1 MKKTKQLI
9 TSLFCIALGA
19 SSVYAASGTW
29 DQTKSGNWTDTANW
43 IGGIVA
49 DGASSILTGGQ
60 ITANNVTRTITLN
73 EDHTIG
79 GLNMSV
85 NGFNR
90 AYAFAGSGIIT
101 LDNGGS
107 PVQIRGVN
115 GPNFV
120 NVVLAG
126 TPASVQYAY
135 QAGRII
141 LGGANTYSAPVF
153 IYRGEVKIAH
163 VDALPYGSRTGDITL
178 ITGGNPGNQPKIDLD
193 DFDITI
199 NGLLSDTNSTT
210 AGTLPKITSESVNAG
225 TSTITIGDNNA
236 NGLFDGTI
244 DDGPFRQVAV
254 TKTGGGT
261 QSLRGA
267 NAYTGATTVNAGV
280 LAIDGSISSPVTV
293 NGGVLGG
300 VGTIYGTVS
309 VSAGGAI
316 GAGSSVGK
324 LILAS
329 SMDLSAGGTNIWEL
343 GTLTDNSTGTPG
355 TDFDLIDYQSV
366 SSSFDLTD
374 ASLIVDVSAVNT
386 ADPFWGSTRTWTI
399 ITSFGQTGGS
409 NFKAVEV
416 RGSTPAGTFTTANNG
431 TTVELTFTPG
441 AVPFTP
447 PKPKVTSVVP
457 TSPTSV
463 TVNYTNTLAGTNY
476 VVQYRTN
483 LNTTNW
489 ISLAPVLAGGTT
501 SSSTDTPPAGSA
513 HRYYRVYGQ
522 F

>member
-1 MKKTKQLI
+1 M
-9 TSLFCIALGA
+9 LFQPTAA
-19 SSVYAASGTW
+19 HAASGTW
-29 DQTKSGNWTDTANW
+29 VATASGNWSDGANW
-43 IGGIVA
+43 VGGNIA
-49 DGASSILTGGQ
+49 DGAGSICFGPSLAPNG
-60 ITANNVTRTITLN
+60 AVRTITV
-73 EDHTIG
+73 EAPRTIG
-79 GLNMSV
+79 GFSMNC
-85 NGFNR
+85 NGALR
-90 AYAFAGSGIIT
+90 TYVITGSTLTLAGF
-101 LDNGGS
+101 S
-107 PVQIRGVN
+107 PPEIFSLN
-115 GPNFV
+115 GPTVVSTVLDGTAGVRLSAQNSGAIPSIYLNAV
-120 NVVLAG
+120 NIYTGDTEICLDGATKIAVVDAIPHGAGKGNVVL
-126 TPASVQYAY
+126 SN
-135 QAGRII
+135 R
-141 LGGANTYSAPVF
+141 
-153 IYRGEVKIAH
+153 
-163 VDALPYGSRTGDITL
+163 
-178 ITGGNPGNQPKIDLD
+178 GGNSHGYGTLDLLTNS
-193 DFDITI
+193 ITI
-199 NGLLSDTNSTT
+199 NGLSGAGGTVTT
-210 AGTLPKITSESVNAG
+210 SSSEAG
-225 TSTITIGDNNA
+225 TSTLTIGDNDASATFSGAINDGFA
-236 NGLFDGTI
+236 RQMALTKIGNGTETL
-244 DDGPFRQVAV
+244 
-254 TKTGGGT
+254 
-261 QSLRGA
+261 SGA
-267 NAYTGATTVNAGV
+267 NNYTGPTTVNAGT
-280 LAIDGSISSPVTV
+280 LTINGSISSPVSV
-293 NGGVLGG
+293 IGGVFGG
-300 VGTIYGTVS
+300 TGPIYGTVS
-309 VSAGGAI
+309 VGAGGAI

-324 LILAS
+324 LTLAI